1 MNMKLKFECWTLGL
15 KVSIVLAPQ
24 NMESQKLDLEKI
36 KLKQKIK
43 GQNMDPKHI
52 KGKTWCP
59 NHVMF

>member
-1 MNMKLKFECWTLGL
+1 MNMKFKFECWTLGL

-24 NMESQKLDLEKI
+24 NMVSQNLDLEKKI
-36 KLKQKIK
+36 KIKIK
-43 GQNMDPKHI
+43 GQNMDPKHV